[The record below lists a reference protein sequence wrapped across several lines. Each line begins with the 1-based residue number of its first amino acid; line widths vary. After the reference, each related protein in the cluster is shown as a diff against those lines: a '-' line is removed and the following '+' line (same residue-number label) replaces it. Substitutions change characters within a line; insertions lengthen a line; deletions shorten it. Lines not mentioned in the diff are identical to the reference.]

1 MNINF
6 EIIPKYIKSEYFI
19 INLIINDLLKNKNL
33 LYTFDELNIP
43 ELKGSHFLF
52 LERFIKKGF
61 SYSFKEEAGVFM
73 PIESFSLKDSH
84 IEFNLTKIFKE
95 AILEQNSLRVL
106 DLKYILKFEESF
118 SKYFYYNFV
127 INTENEKNIVIPLE
141 ELKKILG
148 LKEYE
153 RFYDFELNILKK
165 LKKEID
171 LKTNYLL
178 EYNKIKSGEFKNN
191 KVIAIEFFINTKR
204 SKAKLEET
212 NELMSILATHIKD
225 FKMCYDLLYNSLNY
239 IDFNELKSSIQY
251 ILKNHNKDSSIE
263 DELKIFIENK
273 SKLSQ
278 YEKID
283 SFYASCLNPLKFQ
296 NFLYKKLTQM
306 VNLEVLNTNVSSTK
320 FLKVLYFAKEGEQL
334 FFEDGPIT
342 IAIKYSKKAESF
354 FEIYKKI

>member
-19 INLIINDLLKNKNL
+19 INLIIDDLLKNKNL

-61 SYSFKEEAGVFM
+61 SYSFKEKAGVFM

-127 INTENEKNIVIPLE
+127 INTENEKNIVIPLD

-239 IDFNELKSSIQY
+239 IDFKELKSSIQY
-251 ILKNHNKDSSIE
+251 ILKNHNKESSIE

-334 FFEDGPIT
+334 FFEDCVLQVI
-342 IAIKYSKKAESF
+342 I
-354 FEIYKKI
+354 